1 MVQSPMIG
9 FKERLTGDLERR
21 ERGVPCVISVLL
33 SRLPVRIPIEAGLQ
47 EEEGS
52 GPVHRC
58 IQEEPRA
65 AGQQR
70 IMRCAP
76 SCDG

>member
-1 MVQSPMIG
+1 MVQSPMID
-9 FKERLTGDLERR
+9 FKERLRR
-21 ERGVPCVISVLL
+21 PKKEGKGGVPCVVSVLL

-65 AGQQR
+65 AGLGR

-76 SCDG
+76 P

>member
-1 MVQSPMIG
+1 MVQSPMID
-9 FKERLTGDLERR
+9 FKERLRR
-21 ERGVPCVISVLL
+21 PKKEGRGVPCVISVLL

-65 AGQQR
+65 AGQGR

-76 SCDG
+76 P